1 MSEKTEK
8 ATPKKRR
15 QARKKGQVAKSAEFT
30 GVAVM
35 LGAIAVLVAMG
46 MLIVERMVGFTLQ
59 SIEVATRPEL
69 DASAVGP
76 FIYESLYAIGWMMGP
91 LVGVTFVVA
100 AFITYVQVGPILTV
114 KPLIPDANRLNMVN
128 GLKKMFSVDKLVDL
142 TKNVAKLSA
151 MGAVGFL
158 VLRRVMPSMALT
170 PRGNLMDAT
179 MALGKAALQLS
190 LFLVAGLVLF
200 GIIDLVWQ
208 RYQHEKK
215 LRMSKH
221 EVKREFKESEGD
233 PLIKGKRK
241 QQHREL
247 TQGAGLKQVEDADAV
262 VVNPSHVAVAL
273 RYRESEMR
281 APTIVACGKGVTARK
296 IKKLARRYGIPI
308 VRNVDLARALVDVG
322 LDSQIPEE
330 FYEPVAE
337 VLKYVYELNET
348 SSN

>member
-1 MSEKTEK
+1 MSEKTED

-15 QARKKGQVAKSAEFT
+15 EARKDGQVARSAEFT
-30 GVAVM
+30 GLAVM
-35 LGAIAVLVAMG
+35 LSAIAVLVAMG
-46 MLIVERMVGFTLQ
+46 AMIGERMVGFMLQ

-69 DASAVGP
+69 EPSAVGP
-76 FIYESLYAIGWMMGP
+76 FIYESLYTIGWMMGP
-91 LVGVTFVVA
+91 LVGVTFVMA
-100 AFITYVQVGPILTV
+100 AFITYVQVGPILTI
-114 KPLIPDANRLNMVN
+114 KPLIPDGSRLNIFN
-128 GLKKMFSVDKLVDL
+128 GFKQMFSVDKLVEL
-142 TKNVAKLSA
+142 AKNVSKLSA
-151 MGAVGFL
+151 MGAVGYL

-170 PRGNLMDAT
+170 PRGNLFDAT
-179 MALGKAALQLS
+179 VALGKAALQLS
-190 LFLVAGLVLF
+190 LFLVGGLVLF

-233 PLIKGKRK
+233 PHIKSKRK

-247 TQGAGLKQVEDADAV
+247 TKGSGLSQVEDADAV

-273 RYRESEMR
+273 RYRESEMS
-281 APTIVACGKGVTARK
+281 APTIVACGRGVTARK
-296 IKKLARRYGIPI
+296 IKKLARRYGVTV

-322 LDSQIPEE
+322 LESQIPEE

-337 VLKYVYELNET
+337 VLKYVYELEE
-348 SSN
+348 S